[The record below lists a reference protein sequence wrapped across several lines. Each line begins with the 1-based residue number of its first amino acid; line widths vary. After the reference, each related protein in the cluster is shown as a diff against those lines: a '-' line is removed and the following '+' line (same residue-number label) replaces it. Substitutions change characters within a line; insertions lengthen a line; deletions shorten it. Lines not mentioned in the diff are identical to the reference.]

1 MVSVGKDITK
11 FANETKSP
19 KHDDFA
25 KLLLITQE
33 RKQHNPCEFFFIL
46 PSPIQS
52 PFTRCSLKQ
61 GGRIFKTIIEKLD

>member
-33 RKQHNPCEFFFIL
+33 RKQHIPVWILFHPPHPHSEVHSPAAASNKVVEEFL
-46 PSPIQS
+46 EQ
-52 PFTRCSLKQ
+52 
-61 GGRIFKTIIEKLD
+61 